1 MNLMFTYQQPLP
13 HFAPARN
20 SERRASYGSWLKR
33 ATVILLLV
41 PATWTLLGCGGSPA
55 NSSPA
60 NNSPTANSGQAQNN
74 SAGNS
79 KSTTGSAK
87 ANGNSGTAANN
98 SSKAAPKALP
108 TVKPDAFAQ
117 VSDAFDSLVKA
128 MSANDQPA
136 VFTAETWLAM
146 QKDTAVAPLAKILR
160 DANEPLER
168 RMIAGR
174 ALGKV
179 GAPAATSL
187 IESLTVDN
195 ERVRLRVIDA
205 MGMVKPGDERLVD
218 KLIELTADGDP
229 QNRQHAIMSL
239 GRIGTAAKKSAPRLV
254 EILNNTAEPEVLRSE
269 AKKALKEVDPR
280 RGFMGMSK

>member
-1 MNLMFTYQQPLP
+1 MIMLTIPTI
-13 HFAPARN
+13 
-20 SERRASYGSWLKR
+20 GS
-33 ATVILLLV
+33 LV
-41 PATWTLLGCGGSPA
+41 GCGGSPA
-55 NSSPA
+55 SNSPA
-60 NNSPTANSGQAQNN
+60 ANPGQSQKN
-74 SAGNS
+74 SAGS
-79 KSTTGSAK
+79 ATSTTGSGK
-87 ANGNSGTAANN
+87 ANGGSTAANN
-98 SSKAAPKALP
+98 SPKAAPKALP

-128 MSANDQPA
+128 MSANDQLT
-136 VFTAETWLAM
+136 VYTAETWLAM
-146 QKDTAVAPLAKILR
+146 QKDAAVAPLAKILR

-179 GAPAATSL
+179 GPPAASTL
-187 IESLTVDN
+187 IEGLTVDN

-205 MGMVKPGDERLVD
+205 MGMVKAGDERLID

-239 GRIGTAAKKSAPRLV
+239 GRTGPAAKKAAPRLV
-254 EILNNTAEPEVLRSE
+254 EILNNAAEPEALRSE

-280 RGFMGMSK
+280 RGLMGMSK